1 MQASEEDGELIHYL
15 KLTLMCGDLQQTEA
29 GGKIASLDETL
40 GANIHLSRI
49 EREKQA
55 AQAAAAAATEARK
68 VALVEASWCHILK
81 ATG

>member
-1 MQASEEDGELIHYL
+1 MITSISCSHSVSCILYHRQKE
-15 KLTLMCGDLQQTEA
+15 

-40 GANIHLSRI
+40 GASNIHLSRI

-55 AQAAAAAATEARK
+55 AQAAAVAATEARK
-68 VALVEASWCHILK
+68 AALVEASWCRILK